1 MLTNLIIIKF
11 TRGNCKVFWFRTLL
25 LSLLLTCAFLLY
37 LVLSFPRPSGGV
49 VFRPVHAWE
58 AAEMRIDLNRADAQQ
73 LQQIAGIG
81 PVLSEAIVAWRE
93 ENGPFR
99 RTEDLLQVPGIGE
112 KTLEA
117 IRDELVIGGIDE
129 DPGRG

>member
-1 MLTNLIIIKF
+1 LQGFLVPEVPLMK
-11 TRGNCKVFWFRTLL
+11 KSAALL

-117 IRDELVIGGIDE
+117 IRDEFVIGGIDE

>member
-1 MLTNLIIIKF
+1 MKKTAA
-11 TRGNCKVFWFRTLL
+11 LL
-25 LSLLLTCAFLLY
+25 LSLLLACAFLLY

-117 IRDELVIGGIDE
+117 IRDEFVIGGIDE

>member
-1 MLTNLIIIKF
+1 LQGFLVPEVPLMK
-11 TRGNCKVFWFRTLL
+11 KSAALL

>member
-1 MLTNLIIIKF
+1 MK
-11 TRGNCKVFWFRTLL
+11 KSAALL

-37 LVLSFPRPSGGV
+37 LVLSFPRPSGG

>member
-1 MLTNLIIIKF
+1 MK
-11 TRGNCKVFWFRTLL
+11 KSAALL

-73 LQQIAGIG
+73 LQQIPSGGRKTCFRSPASVRR
-81 PVLSEAIVAWRE
+81 PWRRS
-93 ENGPFR
+93 G
-99 RTEDLLQVPGIGE
+99 TSL
-112 KTLEA
+112 
-117 IRDELVIGGIDE
+117 
-129 DPGRG
+129 

>member
-1 MLTNLIIIKF
+1 MK
-11 TRGNCKVFWFRTLL
+11 KSAALL

-37 LVLSFPRPSGGV
+37 LVLSFPRASGGV
-49 VFRPVHAWE
+49 VFRPAHACE

-117 IRDELVIGGIDE
+117 IRDEFVIGGIDE

>member
-1 MLTNLIIIKF
+1 MK
-11 TRGNCKVFWFRTLL
+11 KSAALL

-81 PVLSEAIVAWRE
+81 P
-93 ENGPFR
+93 
-99 RTEDLLQVPGIGE
+99 LQVPGIGE

>member
-1 MLTNLIIIKF
+1 MK
-11 TRGNCKVFWFRTLL
+11 KSAALL

-49 VFRPVHAWE
+49 VFRPAHACE
-58 AAEMRIDLNRADAQQ
+58 TAEMRIDLNRADAQQ

>member
-1 MLTNLIIIKF
+1 LQ
-11 TRGNCKVFWFRTLL
+11 VFLVPEVPLMKKSAALL

>member
-1 MLTNLIIIKF
+1 MK
-11 TRGNCKVFWFRTLL
+11 KSAALL
-25 LSLLLTCAFLLY
+25 LSLLLACAFLLY
-37 LVLSFPRPSGGV
+37 LGLSFPRPSGGV

-93 ENGPFR
+93 ESGPFR

>member
-1 MLTNLIIIKF
+1 LQGFLVPEVPLMK
-11 TRGNCKVFWFRTLL
+11 KSAALL

-117 IRDELVIGGIDE
+117 IQDELVIGGIDE